1 VDPTDFLKTA
11 ALLRNKK
18 DEAHL
23 RTSIGRSY
31 YAALL
36 YFRERLKSK
45 GLEKTIQPNQSAHAF
60 VIDCL
65 QFSEVSEGQKAAIYL
80 KNLQQVRENAD
91 YRLDM
96 VLTNNDVDDAIKNAR
111 TVIGDYNKIATDRE
125 NQLVIKARGYAKNKS
140 WIK

>member
-1 VDPTDFLKTA
+1 VEPTDFFKTA

-18 DEAHL
+18 HQGHL

-45 GLEKTIQPNQSAHAF
+45 GLEKTIQPNQNVHAF

-65 QFSEVSEGQKAAIYL
+65 QFSEVGEGRKAAIYL

-96 VLTNNDVDDAIKNAR
+96 VFTPNDADDALKNAR
-111 TVIGDYNKIATDRE
+111 TVIRDYGKITPEQE
-125 NQLVIKARGYAKNKS
+125 NQLIAKAKGYAQKKS
-140 WIK
+140 WTR